1 MRTQT
6 QVHALFL
13 RTYRLID
20 ATANDTICEF
30 SESEKRAGISKDDT
44 KRERDKERGGE
55 RERKRERRRRG

>member
-1 MRTQT
+1 M
-6 QVHALFL
+6 HALFL

-55 RERKRERRRRG
+55 RERKRET